1 MPSNGFEGKSAVITG
16 GASGIGRALGYEFA
30 ERGARVGLLDMD
42 GDGAAATARALS
54 QKGLTAIGLPCDV
67 TSEQECQTA
76 ISAVQSEFG
85 GIDVLVNNAGITLR
99 EAFVDTQVAAYRK
112 VMDVNFFGALNCTR
126 VAIPSLIENRGMVIV
141 MSSIAG
147 FAPVLGRSGY
157 CASKYALHGLFDTLR
172 IELSGQGVHV
182 MMVCPTFV
190 KTNLQTR
197 ALGGDGRV
205 TSHPQSTLGK
215 LETPEQTAREIYAA
229 ALKKKRI
236 LIPTTMGKAAFWLSR
251 LFPALY
257 DRVVARQ
264 FKTELMR

>member
-1 MPSNGFEGKSAVITG
+1 MPSIGFKGKHVVITG
-16 GASGIGRALGYEFA
+16 GASGIGMALGYEFA
-30 ERGARVGLLDMD
+30 KKGARVGLLDRDAD
-42 GDGAAATARALS
+42 GVAATARAFS
-54 QKGLTAIGLPCDV
+54 QEGLTAIGRPCDV
-67 TSEQECQTA
+67 TREEECETA
-76 ISAVQSEFG
+76 ISAVQSAFG

-99 EAFVDTQVAAYRK
+99 DAFVDTQVGAYRK

-126 VAIPSLIENRGMVIV
+126 TAIPSLIEHQGMIIV

-147 FAPVLGRSGY
+147 VAPVLGRSGY

-190 KTNLQTR
+190 RTNLQTR

-205 TSHPQSTLGK
+205 TNHPQSTLGK

-236 LIPTTMGKAAFWLSR
+236 LIPTPLGKAAFWLSR
-251 LFPALY
+251 LFPAMY
-257 DRVVARQ
+257 DRIVMRQ
-264 FKTELMR
+264 FKSELMR

>member
-1 MPSNGFEGKSAVITG
+1 MPGNGFKGKRVVITG
-16 GASGIGRALGYEFA
+16 GASGIGKALGYEFA
-30 ERGARVGLLDMD
+30 KSGARVGLLDMD
-42 GDGAAATARALS
+42 GEGVAATAQAFS
-54 QKGLTAIGLPCDV
+54 QEGLTTIGRPCDV
-67 TSEQECQTA
+67 TSEKECQTA
-76 ISAVQSEFG
+76 ISAVQAEYG

-112 VMDVNFFGALNCTR
+112 VMDVNFFGALHCTHA
-126 VAIPSLIENRGMVIV
+126 AIPSLIERKGMIIV

-172 IELSGQGVHV
+172 IELSGKGVHV

-190 KTNLQTR
+190 RTNLQTR
-197 ALGGDGRV
+197 ALGGDGQV
-205 TSHPQSTLGK
+205 TNHPQSTLGK

-229 ALKKKRI
+229 AIKKKRI
-236 LIPTTMGKAAFWLSR
+236 LIPTSMGKAAFWLSR

-257 DRVVARQ
+257 DRIVARR